1 MLRIDAQK
9 LNTHSRFLFS
19 MTPLPGASLPLM
31 LVHVRLPLSPQPP
44 HLLPAALLSLTI
56 SLAPAAI
63 STSSTTPL
71 DRQVYFGE
79 N

>member
-31 LVHVRLPLSPQPP
+31 LVHVRLPLSPPASS
-44 HLLPAALLSLTI
+44 PAACCTAFSHYLTRPRRHFH
-56 SLAPAAI
+56 L
-63 STSSTTPL
+63 
-71 DRQVYFGE
+71 
-79 N
+79 